1 MSAFL
6 YFFLFR
12 LLRLYITLFSKYT
25 LRFSLLTLFLI
36 LFFLRCDTVSAQQNF
51 QWRNFTRLG
60 DRLSSNNVRAI
71 TEDRFGQIWLGTDK
85 GLNRLDGFWYE
96 AGKSDG
102 GPQGA
107 DVFEVFED
115 RAGFIWVATNAGV
128 YQGVWDGS
136 RGQVDWLQYYTQ
148 GTGLIGIGELRCD
161 DDSTSKW

>member
-1 MSAFL
+1 MG
-6 YFFLFR
+6 
-12 LLRLYITLFSKYT
+12 K
-25 LRFSLLTLFLI
+25 
-36 LFFLRCDTVSAQQNF
+36 
-51 QWRNFTRLG
+51 
-60 DRLSSNNVRAI
+60 
-71 TEDRFGQIWLGTDK
+71 IWLGTDK

-136 RGQVDWLQYYTQ
+136 RSQVDWLQYYTQ
-148 GTGLIGIGELRCD
+148 GTGLIGIGGARCD
-161 DDSTSKW
+161 DDSTSKMVKSGSGRHLGLTGLMVESGTLWRAKKLDNLIRGVQVIYEDKVGNLWFGLSQSKSPSKRQPYQSFQRR